1 MRKEISKGTVFSCQ
15 CAVNH
20 RCGNEAINGSKTAV
34 KQFTVTT
41 RVQIFSFVYLVM
53 WESTALWNKDKAT
66 FFRDTKLKLGD
77 WS

>member
-1 MRKEISKGTVFSCQ
+1 MQKEISKGTVFSCQ

-53 WESTALWNKDKAT
+53 
-66 FFRDTKLKLGD
+66 
-77 WS
+77 